1 MEMKG
6 KGEEPALGVPY
17 TYGTAPPAQAY
28 YVAENPYQAGMV
40 PPNAIYGDPKG
51 IPLQQTMY
59 RDTPAPFNC
68 TFCGSSGLT
77 TVRSKPSVAA
87 VVGCMMTFMVG
98 FCFLCPSMDCL
109 WHKYHYCPNCG
120 EKVADFEKSDPCLV
134 VDVPRWTEPSFAVP
148 A

>member
-6 KGEEPALGVPY
+6 KVEEPALGVPY
-17 TYGTAPPAQAY
+17 PYATAPPAQTY